1 MFIVNL
7 TYKVE
12 LDQVEPHFDAHMAYV
27 KDYYEKGHFLASGK
41 KVPRSGG
48 VILATA
54 ASLEEMQRI
63 VAEDPFCL
71 ADIVDVEIT
80 EFLPTSAVDALSAIK
95 EFA

>member
-1 MFIVNL
+1 MFIINL
-7 TYKVE
+7 TYKVDLSE
-12 LDQVEPHFDAHMAYV
+12 VEPHFEAHMAYV
-27 KDYYEKGHFLASGK
+27 KSYYDKGHFLASGK
-41 KVPRSGG
+41 KVPRTGG

-54 ASLEEMQRI
+54 ASLEEMERI
-63 VAEDPFCL
+63 VNEDPFCV